1 MQKPLDLHVNIG
13 IYFDIST
20 DGFILD
26 KNKLNEWRHVIM
38 EVSINSGISN
48 IGIRN
53 VDQNNEKTFDFK
65 NIGQKSEKESEFVM
79 QVVGQKGE
87 TINVFA

>member
-1 MQKPLDLHVNIG
+1 MN
-13 IYFDIST
+13 T

-26 KNKLNEWRHVIM
+26 KNNLNEWRYVIM

-48 IGIRN
+48 IGVRN
-53 VDQNNEKTFDFK
+53 VGQNNEKTFDFK

-79 QVVGQKGE
+79 QVVGQKGG
-87 TINVFA
+87 TIK

>member
-1 MQKPLDLHVNIG
+1 MQKPLDLHVNID
-13 IYFDIST
+13 IHFDINT
-20 DGFILD
+20 DGFILG

-48 IGIRN
+48 IGVRN
-53 VDQNNEKTFDFK
+53 ADQNNEKTFDFK
-65 NIGQKSEKESEFVM
+65 NIGQKSEKESEFGF
-79 QVVGQKGE
+79 QDVGQKGA

>member
-1 MQKPLDLHVNIG
+1 
-13 IYFDIST
+13 
-20 DGFILD
+20 
-26 KNKLNEWRHVIM
+26 M

-48 IGIRN
+48 IGVRN
-53 VDQNNEKTFDFK
+53 VGQNNEKTFDFK

-79 QVVGQKGE
+79 QVVGQKGG